1 LKFIAS
7 AQEISQR
14 LQIAAHIAS
23 GRGGLGIGGAV
34 MVVVDDKGLELLATD
49 LETSVRLQAHAKVEV
64 AGRVVV
70 PARLM
75 LDIARMAPG
84 DAVEC
89 ELDRASQSLV
99 VRSKTNV
106 IALRLLREEDFP
118 SIPALDGSGDVVLP
132 GPAFVGAVNQVARAA
147 SRDETRPLLTGILLQ
162 GGRDRLHAVAT
173 DSYRLAVK
181 EVALGAELAGDL
193 HATVPVRALT
203 EAARLVQQEAAGE
216 VKVGMINHQIIFAVS
231 NTMLASRMIDG
242 HFPDY
247 RQLLPD
253 SAEHELRFATDELLE
268 VVRRVGLVA
277 QKNTPLRFS
286 FKEGELT
293 VSARTP
299 DIGEASETIPSEF
312 RGESLEIGFNP
323 TFMRDGLESVGS
335 PRLVLKLVSALRPGV
350 IESEGSDD
358 GGFLY
363 LVMPVRLGA

>member
-1 LKFIAS
+1 MKFTTA

-14 LQIAAHIAS
+14 LQITAHIAS
-23 GRGGLGIGGAV
+23 GRGGLGVGGAV
-34 MVVVDDKGLELLATD
+34 MVSADDNGIELLATD
-49 LETSVRLQAHAKVEV
+49 LETSVRLHANANVEQG
-64 AGRVVV
+64 GRVVV

-75 LDIARMAPG
+75 LDVARMAPG
-84 DAVEC
+84 DELAC
-89 ELDRASQSLV
+89 EVDRASQSLV

-106 IALRLLREEDFP
+106 MALRLLREEDFP
-118 SIPALDGSGDVVLP
+118 KIPALADEADMVLP

-162 GGRDRLHAVAT
+162 ADGDRLHAVAT

-181 EVALGAELAGDL
+181 DVGLGGELAQAL
-193 HATVPVRALT
+193 QATVPVRALT
-203 EAARLVQQEAAGE
+203 EAARLVGQEGASE
-216 VKVGMINHQIIFAVS
+216 VKVGMIDHQIIFAVP
-231 NTMLASRMIDG
+231 NMMLASRMIDG

-253 SAEHELRFATDELLE
+253 SAEHELHFATDELLE

-277 QKNTPLRFS
+277 QKNTPLRFG
-286 FKEGELT
+286 FKDGELT

-299 DIGEASETIPSEF
+299 DIGEASETVPSEF
-312 RGESLEIGFNP
+312 RGEPLEIGFNP

-335 PRLVLKLVSALRPGV
+335 PTLVLKLVSALRPGV